1 MNSSSDSHPSAD
13 APTPAPATPL
23 ATVAAATAPRIAP
36 QARSFARQRALQALY
51 QWLLTGDDIG
61 QIERQFY
68 EDQEMDQVDNL
79 HFRRLLHGI
88 PEKITELDQLITPL
102 IDRPLDQLT
111 PIEHTILRIGCYEL
125 RFCGEDVPWKV
136 AINESVEL
144 AKKFG
149 AEESFKYINGVLD
162 KLSPQANKPKMRVKP
177 TRRKS

>member
-13 APTPAPATPL
+13 VTPTTPPATPL
-23 ATVAAATAPRIAP
+23 ATVAAATTPRIAP

-79 HFRRLLHGI
+79 YFRRLLHGI
-88 PEKITELDQLITPL
+88 PEKISELDHLITPL
-102 IDRPLDQLT
+102 IDRQLDQLT

-125 RFCGEDVPWKV
+125 RFCEDIPWKV

-177 TRRKS
+177 SRKKS